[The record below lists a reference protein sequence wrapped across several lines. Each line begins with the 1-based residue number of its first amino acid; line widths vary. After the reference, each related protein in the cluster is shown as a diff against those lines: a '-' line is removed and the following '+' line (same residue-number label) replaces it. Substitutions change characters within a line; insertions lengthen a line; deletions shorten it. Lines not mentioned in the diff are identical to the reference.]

1 MNDSDTSDDPY
12 LDDGVI
18 RRTLNLAALA
28 IILVVGGAIFWSVRT
43 PVDEIARAQGA
54 VVPQGN
60 VQVVDARDGGLVQ
73 EVFAREGTVIRQ
85 GDPILRFN
93 RVRAEAELATAL
105 ANRAAAEIAIER
117 LSAFIDDRAPDFAAF
132 VGQYPNLVGREEA
145 ALEAQRRLLQ
155 AELSTVEQQVVARRA
170 QLAAIGEQLP
180 AFEDEIRALT
190 SSREMIEGLA
200 TRGLASQLRVA
211 DLIEQQARANR
222 AFAEARGQRLVTMG
236 QLAELD
242 VAMQSR
248 RQRAQAEA
256 AERRVEA
263 GVRFRSLTEQVA
275 TLRDRVENALV
286 SAPVGGLVQSLPAPR
301 AGMVVNP
308 GDTIA
313 EIVPS
318 DEGLLFE
325 ARLSPRDVGF
335 VAPGQRARVKVDAY
349 DFSRFG
355 ALTGQV
361 VSVSATTVSD
371 ARTPPY
377 YRLRIRLDQTGFRND
392 PGLQIQAGMTGEA
405 DVTTGA
411 KTVFQYLWKP
421 IYTVL
426 DLAFTER

>member
-1 MNDSDTSDDPY
+1 MTENASPDDPY

-18 RRTLNLAALA
+18 RHTLNLAALVIIMVVAAA
-28 IILVVGGAIFWSVRT
+28 IAWAVVT

-54 VVPQGN
+54 VVPTGN

-73 EVFAREGTVIRQ
+73 EVFTREGAEVRQ
-85 GDPILRFN
+85 GAPILRFN
-93 RVRAEAELATAL
+93 RVREAAELATAL

-117 LSAFIDDRAPDFAAF
+117 LSAFIDDRAPDFSAFAA
-132 VGQYPNLVGREEA
+132 QYPNLVAREQA
-145 ALEAQRRLLQ
+145 ALDAQRRLLG
-155 AELSTVEQQVVARRA
+155 AEMSTVEQQIVARRA

-190 SSREMIEGLA
+190 ASREMIEGLA

-242 VAMQSR
+242 VAMQGR

-256 AERRVEA
+256 AEHRVEA

-275 TLRDRVENALV
+275 TLRDRVENAV
-286 SAPVGGLVQSLPAPR
+286 VTAPVSGLVQSLPAPR

-308 GDTIA
+308 GGTVA

-318 DEGLLFE
+318 AEGLQFE

-335 VAPGQRARVKVDAY
+335 VTPGQRARVKVDAY

-355 ALTGQV
+355 ALTGEV

-371 ARTPPY
+371 PRTPPY
-377 YRLRIRLDQTGFRND
+377 YRLRIRLDQTGFRDD
-392 PGLQIQAGMTGEA
+392 PGLQLQAGMTGEA

-411 KTVFQYLWKP
+411 KTVFRYLWKP